1 MGEDE
6 PGKRAGP
13 VRPALPSPRGEGLAD
28 RIETRRHGKVLH
40 CRDPPVGDV
49 WARFYG
55 GSCRQYGACA
65 PYPLL
70 YSLFAATSNTA
81 ICALCISAALGRF
94 AGVRIT
100 GAIMQAVVIL
110 QGCHGAGASA
120 IGLIGARLAQAVG
133 AFVGFI
139 ESAYLFHGL
148 HLTGRHSARGAG
160 QEPRAPRRACR
171 WPYLFIWP
179 DIRRFALLVGLL
191 ATSRPSGPAGAWLLM
206 ISDSGKISPSSN
218 FFCKLS
224 TTANVS

>member
-1 MGEDE
+1 M
-6 PGKRAGP
+6 
-13 VRPALPSPRGEGLAD
+13 
-28 RIETRRHGKVLH
+28 
-40 CRDPPVGDV
+40 
-49 WARFYG
+49 RFCG

-70 YSLFAATSNTA
+70 YSLFAAMSNTA
-81 ICALCISAALGRF
+81 ICALCISAAPGRF
-94 AGVRIT
+94 AGVRVA

-110 QGCHGAGASA
+110 HGCHRAGASA
-120 IGLIGARLAQAVG
+120 VSLIGAGLAQAVG
-133 AFVGFI
+133 TLVGFI
-139 ESAYLFHGL
+139 CFMGYTSQ
-148 HLTGRHSARGAG
+148 GRHSARGAG
-160 QEPRAPRRACR
+160 QEPRAPQRACR

-206 ISDSGKISPSSN
+206 ISLSGRMSPSSN